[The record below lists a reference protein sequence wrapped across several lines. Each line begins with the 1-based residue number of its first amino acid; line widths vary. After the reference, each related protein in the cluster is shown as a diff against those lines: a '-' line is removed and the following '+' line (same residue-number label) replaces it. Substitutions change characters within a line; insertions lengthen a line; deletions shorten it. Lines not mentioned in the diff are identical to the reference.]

1 VAPTLLQPADIVFLS
16 QSGDTR
22 YTMRWL
28 WEGTLGADE
37 WFDVRIWQAGLPHH
51 GVAWTKEPEYVY
63 DICLKGNGLFY
74 WSVAIVQGQDGQWEA
89 DLSPEAP
96 PRLFSSSRSDEWC
109 TEHGR
114 WVQIVVP

>member
-22 YTMRWL
+22 YTMRWQ

-37 WFDVRIWQAGLPHH
+37 WFDVRIWQADLPHH
-51 GVAWTKEPEYVY
+51 GVAWTKEPEYAY

-96 PRLFSSSRSDEWC
+96 PRRFSSSRSDEWC
-109 TEHGR
+109 AEHGR
-114 WVQIVVP
+114 WVQSVP